1 MAETE
6 ISLKNTKTE
15 IFDALNQA
23 LQRAE
28 LAEKGR
34 LNPEKEEREGKD
46 QRAVE
51 MTRKAVEQNIFSKEL
66 NEKFNDLQTAIAAE
80 ESRLQELYGVGREV
94 QKLALVIEAGK
105 ERIAE
110 IEAEK
115 SEKEESMKKSL
126 ERLNLE
132 FGQKGAELQ
141 TEYDANVKKSKLERT
156 REDEEYQYHLIRT
169 RERENNAWAD
179 EKAARELEL
188 QKREAKAA
196 ELLADAESKAGYI
209 QSLEE
214 RVEGIQ
220 PLVASERESAAAA
233 TTETLKREHKH
244 QMTFT
249 EMEYKNAVERL
260 EDKVAFL
267 EKELDSAN
275 KAVGV
280 LQGKLDKA
288 YSEIR
293 DLATKTVEAVGGGI
307 KIIGNV
313 EKSI

>member
-1 MAETE
+1 METE
-6 ISLKNTKTE
+6 ISLKNTKME
-15 IFDALNQA
+15 IFDALSQA
-23 LQRAE
+23 LMRAE

-34 LNPEKEEREGKD
+34 LNPEKEERERNN

-51 MTRKAVEQNIFSKEL
+51 TTKIAVEQNIFSKDL
-66 NEKFNDLQTAIAAE
+66 NEKFNDLQMAIAAE
-80 ESRLQELYGVGREV
+80 ESRLQELYGVEREV

-105 ERIAE
+105 GRSAE

-115 SEKEESMKKSL
+115 SEKEEAMKKSL
-126 ERLNLE
+126 ERLTADFE
-132 FGQKGAELQ
+132 QKSAELQ
-141 TEYDANVKKSKLERT
+141 TEYDTNAKKTKLERT
-156 REDEEYQYHLIRT
+156 RENEEYQYNLART

-179 EKAARELEL
+179 EKAIRELEL
-188 QKREAKAA
+188 QKREANAA
-196 ELLADAESKAGYI
+196 ELLGEAESKNGYI
-209 QSLEE
+209 KSLEE
-214 RVEGIQ
+214 KVDSITA
-220 PLVASERESAAAA
+220 LVASEREAAV
-233 TTETLKREHKH
+233 TDTMETLTREHKH
-244 QMTFT
+244 QVALTD
-249 EMEYKNAVERL
+249 MEHKSVVARL

-267 EKELDSAN
+267 TKELDSVN

-307 KIIGNV
+307 KIIGSA